1 MVQPTIYAVFIN
13 RFDEMLIIPKEEGAK
28 IFERLRWGWDLVQK
42 HKAQILLEEQRVY
55 HCAGEREV
63 RKLQGQSWS
72 QIYVCENKGVSF
84 LDGILLLNDVWREVI
99 RWERSEER
107 EVWEMK

>member
-1 MVQPTIYAVFIN
+1 MMQPTIYAVFIN
-13 RFDEMLIIPKEEGAK
+13 RFDEMLIIPKEEGTK

-42 HKAQILLEEQRVY
+42 HKAQFFIGRTESITVP
-55 HCAGEREV
+55 GEREV
-63 RKLQGQSWS
+63 RKLQGQLWS